1 MVATF
6 WAGEFYGQKSLA
18 DRIGAQMGPPPPAP
32 SPRDVLSEGCQTEK
46 SMDSRYPIH
55 TNAQ

>member
-18 DRIGAQMGPPPPAP
+18 DRIGAQMAAPLGPITKRCA
-32 SPRDVLSEGCQTEK
+32 E
-46 SMDSRYPIH
+46 
-55 TNAQ
+55 

>member
-18 DRIGAQMGPPPPAP
+18 GRIGAQMAPPPP
-32 SPRDVLSEGCQTEK
+32 G
-46 SMDSRYPIH
+46 PI
-55 TNAQ
+55 TKRCAE